1 MANIRITARLS
12 VSRVSK
18 NAPIIKKKQR
28 YTPEELA
35 ELRRKKRKVNLKHSV
50 RMHN

>member
-1 MANIRITARLS
+1 MTTIRIIARLS
-12 VSRVSK
+12 TSRIDK
-18 NAPIIKKKQR
+18 NAPVIKKRNR

-35 ELRRKKRKVNLKHSV
+35 ELRRKKYKVNLKHSV

>member
-1 MANIRITARLS
+1 MTNIRITARLS
-12 VSRVSK
+12 VSRASK
-18 NAPIIKKKQR
+18 NAPIMKKRNR